1 MKMKENP
8 RVIVI
13 GLDGATWD
21 LINPWA
27 EEGKL
32 PTFSKL
38 MKEGTWGIL
47 ESLELPISSAAWTT
61 LTTGVNPGK
70 HGIFDFSIRKNN
82 SYERREIPTVMGYSW
97 YPRQKKL
104 YYRCTTYISTPKNS
118 WLHA

>member
-61 LTTGVNPGK
+61 LTT
-70 HGIFDFSIRKNN
+70 
-82 SYERREIPTVMGYSW
+82 ERREIPTVMGYSW